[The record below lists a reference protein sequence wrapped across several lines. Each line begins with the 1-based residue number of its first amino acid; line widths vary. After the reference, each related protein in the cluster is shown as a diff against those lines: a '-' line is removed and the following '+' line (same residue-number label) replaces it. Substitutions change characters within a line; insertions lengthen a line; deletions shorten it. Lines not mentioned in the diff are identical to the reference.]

1 MVRKNALR
9 KYFKTLNIFI
19 KIINKWGSKVLWN
32 CRFKRWIYFLVS
44 CLECL
49 GPGPQGLRTV
59 GGWLPLELLRVSAAA
74 VAVAAPQLEGV
85 SPSHPRPVQCTVFV
99 MCLLYALSTC
109 QILSVSVLKH
119 FCLYSTYC
127 PLHIHPTAS
136 TVLYTFTHLPPLSF
150 THSPFCLHCPLHIHP
165 SA

>member
-1 MVRKNALR
+1 M
-9 KYFKTLNIFI
+9 
-19 KIINKWGSKVLWN
+19 
-32 CRFKRWIYFLVS
+32 
-44 CLECL
+44 
-49 GPGPQGLRTV
+49 
-59 GGWLPLELLRVSAAA
+59 
-74 VAVAAPQLEGV
+74 

-136 TVLYTFTHLPPLSF
+136 TVLYTFTLLPRLSFTHSPFCLHGYVHIHPSASTVLYSFTHLPPLSF
-150 THSPFCLHCPLHIHP
+150 THSPICLHSPLLIHP
-165 SA
+165 SASTVLYSFTLRPLSSSEQHIHPFVPTVLYTFTD